1 MFKCLIFTFGR
12 YFVNSSV
19 VELGQ
24 RGYVGMPDIDSST
37 HDYHKSTECCGEET
51 ERWVNFVVL
60 YNLFKNDICSKVKVC
75 E

>member
-1 MFKCLIFTFGR
+1 M
-12 YFVNSSV
+12 YSSV

-51 ERWVNFVVL
+51 ERWVNLVCR
-60 YNLFKNDICSKVKVC
+60 ICSRI
-75 E
+75 

>member
-1 MFKCLIFTFGR
+1 MLECLIFTFVR
-12 YFVNSSV
+12 YVINNLYSSV

-51 ERWVNFVVL
+51 ERWVNLVL
-60 YNLFKNDICSKVKVC
+60 
-75 E
+75 